1 MKALGA
7 RRKDIG
13 KLFRYEAAWV
23 GFLGGLIGT
32 VGALLVGFFN
42 PMIAKSLNLDKGTEL
57 LVFQPLTSVVLILAL
72 VLVAVLAGYFPS
84 RKASRLDPIEALR
97 VE

>member
-1 MKALGA
+1 
-7 RRKDIG
+7 
-13 KLFRYEAAWV
+13 
-23 GFLGGLIGT
+23 
-32 VGALLVGFFN
+32 
-42 PMIAKSLNLDKGTEL
+42 MIAKALNLDKGTEL